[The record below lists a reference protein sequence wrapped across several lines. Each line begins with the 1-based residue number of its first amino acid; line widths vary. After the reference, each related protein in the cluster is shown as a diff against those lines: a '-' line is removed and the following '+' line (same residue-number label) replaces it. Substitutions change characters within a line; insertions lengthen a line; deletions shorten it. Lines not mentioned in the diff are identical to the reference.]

1 MCTDYRALN
10 KATVKDNFP
19 ILVVDELIDELARAS
34 ILSKLGL
41 RSGYHQIRMREGDI
55 RKTSIR
61 THEGH
66 YKFWVTPFGLTNAP
80 SFHINLL

>member
-1 MCTDYRALN
+1 MCIDYRALN

-34 ILSKLGL
+34 IFSKLGL

-55 RKTSIR
+55 PKTSFR
-61 THEGH
+61 TH
-66 YKFWVTPFGLTNAP
+66 
-80 SFHINLL
+80 